1 MDENYLDELNR
12 ILINHHQT
20 DFETRILNGIYWFG
34 ESMSVPILDEK
45 DKRYVER
52 EKTHENLE
60 YFNLGEKVIKLFTS
74 LESVLMDDNEPNKT
88 QNISKR
94 GSLLI
99 GHDIM
104 TVEQIESD
112 LKHLYNVRGEIV
124 HRGNAF
130 VSKYDLSDLINY
142 TRAILFSLIDLN
154 RQYRFNS
161 IKELIKYIKELDQKS
176 QD

>member
-1 MDENYLDELNR
+1 
-12 ILINHHQT
+12 
-20 DFETRILNGIYWFG
+20 
-34 ESMSVPILDEK
+34 
-45 DKRYVER
+45 
-52 EKTHENLE
+52 
-60 YFNLGEKVIKLFTS
+60 
-74 LESVLMDDNEPNKT
+74 
-88 QNISKR
+88 
-94 GSLLI
+94 
-99 GHDIM
+99 M